1 MNTYVLHTSRYLR
14 LAILVVLVVGAAC
27 NKKSPSDNSGS
38 GASTAAAPV
47 APLSAN
53 DVSWLFPA
61 PARAEDFANLIAVR
75 DVTTPN
81 PQDPTKRDPIWPDS
95 IFQQFLTIANSPQAS
110 VAGTKAQIS
119 LPTEARSID
128 AWFIT
133 GIRIDAG
140 APGLSSDIRAQYGQL
155 PEIRLIIQPLVKN
168 ADGSPK
174 VLDIAGHLI
183 FDFVILPPDAPL
195 AVDCFP
201 RFQPD
206 MNAFNP
212 VVADLE
218 TLRTRLSNGQLG
230 PHAVST
236 TGVPL
241 GVHPGLADPATANNV
256 RNEMLSFL
264 EKHISAQQLGSMA
277 IAGLPSNASNPWI
290 FLSIAS
296 DRAGHFFPVH
306 GPTLDGDKQFA
317 QMLNPAGTDPRVVP
331 EPHTNNLNTITCK
344 NAAASLTSLP
354 IAQRRGVSTSEVF
367 ATPALSHDQT
377 KQVLDTIADPTKSF
391 FFNTDCISCHTETRR
406 AMDLLKVTDIP
417 GINPA
422 ALPTGQWD
430 VRNFG
435 WSPSGKG
442 PAQATVTRRTAAETA
457 AVVSFINS
465 EILGKRAALP
475 VAGTAKQ

>member
-1 MNTYVLHTSRYLR
+1 MNTSLLHTSRYLR
-14 LAILVVLVVGAAC
+14 LAILVVLPVGAAC
-27 NKKSPSDNSGS
+27 NKNSSSDNSGS
-38 GASTAAAPV
+38 GASAAVTPI

-53 DVSWLFPA
+53 DVSWLFPG
-61 PARAEDFANLIAVR
+61 PAHAEDFANLIAVR

-81 PQDPTKRDPIWPDS
+81 LQDPTKRDPIWSDS
-95 IFQQFLTIANSPQAS
+95 VFQQFLTIANGPQAQ
-110 VAGTKAQIS
+110 VAGTNAQIS

-128 AWFIT
+128 TWFIA

-155 PEIRLIIQPLVKN
+155 PEIRLIIQPVIKN
-168 ADGSPK
+168 PDGSPK

-183 FDFVILPPDAPL
+183 FDFIVLPPDPPIEG
-195 AVDCFP
+195 CFP

-212 VVADLE
+212 VVADVAA
-218 TLRTRLSNGQLG
+218 LRTKLNNGQLG

-236 TGVPL
+236 AGIPL
-241 GVHPGLADPATANNV
+241 GIHPGLADPATAADV
-256 RNEMLSFL
+256 RNEMLAFL
-264 EKHISAQQLGSMA
+264 ERHISAQRLGSMA
-277 IAGLPSNASNPWI
+277 IAGLPTNASKPWI

-296 DRAGHFFPVH
+296 DHAGHFFPVH

-331 EPHTNNLNTITCK
+331 EPHTNNLNPITCK
-344 NAAASLTSLP
+344 NAAVLPTSLP

-367 ATPALSHDQT
+367 ATPALSADQT
-377 KQVLDTIADPTKSF
+377 KQILDNIADPTRSF
-391 FFNTDCISCHTETRR
+391 FFNTDCVSCHTETRR

-442 PAQATVTRRTAAETA
+442 PAQPTVTRRAAAETA

-465 EILGKRAALP
+465 EILGKQASQP
-475 VAGTAKQ
+475 GAGTAKQ